1 MFFQDEVLLLVGY
14 GISTKGVI
22 SFFNNHKEYNVKLYL
37 YDDNIDKIN
46 NIENVEKVL
55 SIVAIHNLKIDYA
68 ILSPSVHIEYNKHSI
83 IEVLE
88 KNKIEYLSD
97 LDILLELLKNE
108 KDKTF
113 IGITG
118 TNGKSTTTALI
129 YHILKNEYGTQNVA
143 CGGNI
148 GVSILELNLSAKY
161 FVFELSSY
169 QLALTKKFKL
179 DYGCLLNITPD
190 HLDYHGSM
198 EQYTKDKIKILQY
211 SKIGFICIDHKNL
224 ELIYNN
230 NKDMALIAF
239 SVNNILQSGYSYV
252 NDNLYYNNDKI
263 ATQFETFLYGKH
275 NLENILASIAICNQI
290 GLKIDSIYK
299 HIKSFQGLEHRMEFV
314 RKISNITFI
323 NDSKATNSLSTNV
336 ALEAIQCNNIYLIAG
351 GVYKNDG
358 GFSEIGEQNLPK
370 IRKVFIIGKEY
381 LDLEQSASQN
391 NLNYV
396 ISNNIQNAI
405 QQAFNEALQINQ
417 ESVILLSP
425 MCASFDQY
433 KNFEHRGQ
441 DFKNIIHHLDDNY

>member
-1 MFFQDEVLLLVGY
+1 MFFQDKVLLLVGY

-55 SIVAIHNLKIDYA
+55 SIAAIDNLKIDYA
-68 ILSPSVHIEYNKHSI
+68 ILSPSVHIEHNKHSI

-179 DYGCLLNITPD
+179 NYGCLLNITPD

-239 SVNNILQSGYSYV
+239 SVNNILQSGSH
-252 NDNLYYNNDKI
+252 LSMTAKQRILCQQMLHWKPYN
-263 ATQFETFLYGKH
+263 A
-275 NLENILASIAICNQI
+275 
-290 GLKIDSIYK
+290 
-299 HIKSFQGLEHRMEFV
+299 
-314 RKISNITFI
+314 ITFI
-323 NDSKATNSLSTNV
+323 
-336 ALEAIQCNNIYLIAG
+336 
-351 GVYKNDG
+351 
-358 GFSEIGEQNLPK
+358 
-370 IRKVFIIGKEY
+370 
-381 LDLEQSASQN
+381 
-391 NLNYV
+391 
-396 ISNNIQNAI
+396 
-405 QQAFNEALQINQ
+405 
-417 ESVILLSP
+417 
-425 MCASFDQY
+425 
-433 KNFEHRGQ
+433 
-441 DFKNIIHHLDDNY
+441 